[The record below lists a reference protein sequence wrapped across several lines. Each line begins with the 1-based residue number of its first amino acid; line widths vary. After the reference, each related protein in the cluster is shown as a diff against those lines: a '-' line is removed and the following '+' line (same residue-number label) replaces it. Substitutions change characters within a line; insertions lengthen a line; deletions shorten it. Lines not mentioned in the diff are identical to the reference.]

1 MRRSVVIRADGGH
14 QIGTGHVT
22 RSLRLADCLRG
33 DGGTVTFVSQSIDGC
48 AELIER
54 RGHGLILL
62 PPISQGSSV
71 QAATA
76 VSALEPDLVLNDVR
90 DTSAAYMEPLRETG
104 ACLVNFD
111 DRGEGA
117 ALADVLVDANRR
129 PDEAAGA
136 AGPRA
141 LFGPEYIVLDES
153 FERAHRLPKG
163 VRERVAEVLVFMG
176 GSDPAGLT
184 LRALEALDQLEPEW
198 HTSVALGYGFA
209 RHAEAAELAARCRN
223 VDLLPGPSDLA
234 HRMQEADM
242 ALCSGGIAMFELACV
257 GTPAVVWCQVDHEV
271 DNARL
276 FVERGAVR
284 CLGLG
289 DESGPGGV
297 AEALRA
303 LADDT
308 AARRAMSEAGKKTVD
323 GRGLSRVVEAVETCE
338 QRS

>member
-1 MRRSVVIRADGGH
+1 MRRAVVIRADGGH
-14 QIGTGHVT
+14 QIGTGHIT
-22 RSLRLADCLRG
+22 RSLRLADRLRG
-33 DGGTVTFVSQSIDGC
+33 DGSTVTFVSQSIDGC

-62 PPISQGSSV
+62 PPISKGSGV
-71 QAATA
+71 QAAT
-76 VSALEPDLVLNDVR
+76 VVGTLEPDIVFTDVR
-90 DTSAAYMEPLRETG
+90 DTTAAYMDGLRRTG
-104 ACLVNFD
+104 ARLVNFD

-117 ALADVLVDANRR
+117 ALADVLIDANR
-129 PDEAAGA
+129 PAAEAAEVS
-136 AGPRA
+136 GPRA

-163 VRERVAEVLVFMG
+163 VRERVEEVLVFMG

-184 LRALEALDQLEPEW
+184 LTALEAIEQLEPEW
-198 HTSVALGYGFA
+198 HTSVVLGYGFA
-209 RHAEAAELAARCRN
+209 RHAEAAALGARCRN
-223 VDLLPGPSDLA
+223 VDLLSAPADLA
-234 HRMQEADM
+234 YRMQEADV

-257 GTPAVVWCQVDHEV
+257 GTPAVVLCQVEHEV
-271 DNARL
+271 RNAEF

-289 DESGPGGV
+289 GECDSEAI

-303 LADDT
+303 LVDDVD
-308 AARRAMSEAGKKTVD
+308 ARRAMSEAGKRIVD
-323 GRGLSRVVEAVETCE
+323 GRGLSRVVEAVETCV